1 MTQTLYLGE
10 IERIEHAASAP
21 SSSSVVES
29 DRLSPEHLLALN
41 DRSIMAVRIKDFY
54 TEERCKAFT
63 ETILCD
69 GSIAGYNTAPS
80 IKRSGISLY
89 DTSDNPDMLEEYFA
103 QGYKMMAEERRLIG
117 LSPMG
122 KLRLE
127 LLEFPQG
134 FRFETLDKRLLW
146 MGSTRVF
153 PNGSLADPHIDSKKI
168 DTPDCSE
175 AQAIECQI
183 AVNNYVQLPQFGGE
197 LEIYDFEPTLAEL
210 ADLAT
215 DSYGLNRA
223 KLPAA
228 PALVIEPE
236 LGELILFRS
245 TNVHAVRASAGTRV
259 AQSCFLAYRGKDAA
273 ITGWS

>member
-1 MTQTLYLGE
+1 MTQSLYLRE
-10 IERIEHAASAP
+10 LERIERIASDL
-21 SSSSVVES
+21 SSSLVAES
-29 DRLSPEHLLALN
+29 DRLSAEHFLALN
-41 DRSIMAVRIKDFY
+41 DRSVMAVRIKDFY
-54 TEERCKAFT
+54 PEKWCKTFT

-69 GSIAGYNTAPS
+69 SPIAGYNTAPN
-80 IKRSGISLY
+80 ILRTGISLY
-89 DTSDNPDMLEEYFA
+89 DTSGNPDRLEEYFT
-103 QGYKMMAEERRLIG
+103 QGYKMMTEERRLIG

-127 LLEFPQG
+127 LLEFQQG
-134 FRFETLDKRLLW
+134 FRFETLDKRPLW

-153 PNGSLADPHIDSKKI
+153 PNASFADPHIDSKKI

-175 AQAIECQI
+175 AQTIESQI
-183 AVNNYVQLPQFGGE
+183 AVNTYVQIPKSGGE
-197 LEIYDFEPTLAEL
+197 LEIYDFEPTKAEL
-210 ADLAT
+210 AELAT

-223 KLPAA
+223 KLPA
-228 PALVIEPE
+228 PTLVLEPR

-245 TNVHAVRASAGTRV
+245 TNVHAVRPSVGTRV

>member
-1 MTQTLYLGE
+1 MTQSLFS
-10 IERIEHAASAP
+10 RAP
-21 SSSSVVES
+21 KSIDRKTPDRTSNLVAES
-29 DRLSPEHLLALN
+29 ERLSPEHLVALN
-41 DRSIMAVRIKDFY
+41 NRSIMVVRIKNFY
-54 TEERCKAFT
+54 PKEWCKTFT

-69 GSIAGYNTAPS
+69 SSIAGYNTAPN
-80 IKRSGISLY
+80 ILRSGISLY
-89 DTSDNPDMLEEYFA
+89 DTSGHPDMLEEYFA

-127 LLEFPQG
+127 LLEFQQG

-153 PNGSLADPHIDSKKI
+153 PDGSFADPHIDSKKI

-175 AQAIECQI
+175 AQAIESQI
-183 AVNNYVQLPQFGGE
+183 AVNTYVQIPKSGGE
-197 LEIYDFEPTLAEL
+197 LEIYDFEPTKSELAE
-210 ADLAT
+210 LAT

-223 KLPAA
+223 KLPA
-228 PALVIEPE
+228 PALVLEPN

-245 TNVHAVRASAGTRV
+245 TNVHAVRASVGTRV